1 MEEWGSINPIDQN
14 LLKWVDSPE
23 EAFDQL
29 RSHLMAYHLVPE
41 TPQENRAPGIAKT
54 RG

>member
-1 MEEWGSINPIDQN
+1 MEEWGGISSADMD
-14 LLKWVDSPE
+14 LLKWVNSPD
-23 EAFDQL
+23 EAFEQL

-41 TPQENRAPGIAKT
+41 TAQENRAPEIAKT